1 MQEAE
6 KECKAKA
13 GLGQP
18 ASEVARKFNTYSR
31 TFVEKA
37 NGEKVKAHSWST
49 FM

>member
-18 ASEVARKFNTYSR
+18 PSEVARKFNTYSG

-37 NGEKVKAHSWST
+37 NREKVKVPS
-49 FM
+49 